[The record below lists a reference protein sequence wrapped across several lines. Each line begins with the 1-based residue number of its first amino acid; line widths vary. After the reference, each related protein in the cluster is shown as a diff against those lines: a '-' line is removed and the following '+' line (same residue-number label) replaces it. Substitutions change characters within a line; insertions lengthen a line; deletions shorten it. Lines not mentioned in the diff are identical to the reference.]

1 MDEAAGR
8 EKSMLGA
15 YGSWAARELGEGP
28 GRLSLRSA
36 GRRDVDGWRRAARER
51 VAELLAEPAAVAADV
66 RVQAR
71 ARRDG
76 LDIELLS
83 WQLPWGPRTEACL
96 LRPAGPVGRLPGVL
110 ALHDH
115 GGFKYLGWRKI
126 VRTQLSRLHPMVER
140 HQEACYGGVGWPDE
154 LARRGYAVLCH
165 DGFAFGS
172 RRIRASDLP
181 DLVVGRLM
189 QPPEEA
195 HELEPGD
202 TGEAGWGQRCDVP
215 PEEPSDR
222 IQRYNAFAA
231 QHESIVA
238 KSLFSAGL
246 TWPGVT
252 LAEDRAA
259 LAYFASRADVDPG
272 RLACCGLSGG
282 GLRTCFLAGTDDRV
296 RAAVTVGFLTTWRD
310 FLLDRSHTHTWMIYV
325 PGLPRDLDFP
335 EILGL
340 RAPLASLA
348 LATTDDPL
356 FTRSETERAGRM
368 LAEVYRKVG
377 APGAFRLS
385 WHPGPHQFDR
395 AMQAEAFDWI
405 GTRLGA

>member
-1 MDEAAGR
+1 MDDTPGR
-8 EKSMLGA
+8 KSMLGA
-15 YGSWAARELGEGP
+15 YGAWAAGELGEGP

-36 GRRDVDGWRRAARER
+36 GHRDVDDWRRIARER
-51 VAELLAEPAAVAADV
+51 VSQLIAEPAGAAADV
-66 RVQAR
+66 RVENRQTR
-71 ARRDG
+71 EG
-76 LDIELLS
+76 LDVELLS
-83 WQLPWGPRTEACL
+83 WQLPWGPRTSACL
-96 LRPAGPVGRLPGVL
+96 LKPAGAAGRLPGVL

-115 GGFKYLGWRKI
+115 GGFKYLGWRKL
-126 VRTQLSRLHPMVER
+126 VRTQLAPLHPMVER
-140 HQEACYGGVGWPDE
+140 HQQACYGGVGWPDE
-154 LARRGYAVLCH
+154 LARRGYVVLCH
-165 DGFAFGS
+165 DVFAFGS
-172 RRIRASDLP
+172 RRINASDLP

-189 QPPEEA
+189 QAPEQTR
-195 HELEPGD
+195 ELEPEDVGVVGS
-202 TGEAGWGQRCDVP
+202 GEGCDVP
-215 PEEPSDR
+215 PGEPSDR
-222 IQRYNAFAA
+222 IERYHAFAA

-259 LAYFASRADVDPG
+259 LAYLASRADVDPA
-272 RLACCGLSGG
+272 RLACGGLSGG
-282 GLRTCFLAGTDDRV
+282 GLRTCFLAGMDDRI

-310 FLLDRSHTHTWMIYV
+310 FLLATSHTHTWMIYV

-348 LATTDDPL
+348 LATTEDPL

-368 LAEVYRKVG
+368 LAEVYRRAG
-377 APGAFRLS
+377 APQAFRLS

-405 GTRLGA
+405 GTWLA

>member
-1 MDEAAGR
+1 MDDATVR
-8 EKSMLGA
+8 KSMLGA
-15 YGSWAARELGEGP
+15 YGAWAASELGDNP
-28 GRLSLRSA
+28 GRLSLRSPDQ
-36 GRRDVDGWRRAARER
+36 RDVEAWRRIARER
-51 VAELLAEPAAVAADV
+51 VGGLLAEPAGAAADV
-66 RVQAR
+66 RIGTR
-71 ARRDG
+71 ARKDG
-76 LDIELLS
+76 LDIEVLS
-83 WQLPWGPRTEACL
+83 WQLAWGPRTSACL
-96 LRPAGPVGRLPGVL
+96 LKPAGTTGRLPGVL

-126 VRTQLSRLHPMVER
+126 VRSQITPLHPMVER
-140 HQEACYGGVGWPDE
+140 HLQIYYGGVGWPDE
-154 LARRGYAVLCH
+154 LARRGYTVLCH
-165 DGFAFGS
+165 DVFAFGS
-172 RRIRASDLP
+172 RRIRATDLP

-189 QPPEEA
+189 RAPEERR
-195 HELEPGD
+195 ELVPGD
-202 TGEAGWGQRCDVP
+202 DGTAGCAADCEVP
-215 PEEPSDR
+215 PGEPSDR
-222 IQRYNAFAA
+222 IERYHGFAA

-259 LAYFASRADVDPG
+259 LSYLASRSDVDPG

-282 GLRTCFLAGTDDRV
+282 GLRSVYLAGMDDRV

-310 FLLDRSHTHTWMIYV
+310 FLLDKSHTHTWMIYL
-325 PGLPRDLDFP
+325 PGLPRELDFP

-340 RAPLASLA
+340 RAPLPSLA

-356 FTRSETERAGRM
+356 FTRAETERAGRI
-368 LAEVYRKVG
+368 LAEVYRKAG
-377 APGAFRLS
+377 AADAFRLS

-405 GTRLGA
+405 GARIA